1 MKILFLDIDG
11 VVNSQETF
19 KARYER
25 GGKGRESD
33 IDPVL
38 AQHVKNI
45 VERTGC
51 KVVLS
56 SSWRGSEEAER
67 EIEER
72 VCKLAGRTPRI
83 HRPVGT
89 GMEYCERGREIK
101 SWMVSNA
108 ELVEITRYAI
118 VDDDGDM
125 LPEQQEHFFQT
136 TNEKGITAEIAEKII
151 EHLNK
156 I

>member
-19 KARYER
+19 EARHKR
-25 GGKGRESD
+25 GGKGVESD
-33 IDPVL
+33 IDDGL

-45 VERTGC
+45 IKHTGC
-51 KVVLS
+51 RVVLS
-56 SSWRGSEEAER
+56 SSWRGSERGER
-67 EIEER
+67 EIEAR
-72 VCKLAGRTPRI
+72 VCDLFDRTPRI

-101 SWMVSNA
+101 SWIETHRK
-108 ELVEITRYAI
+108 ELTVDAYAI
-118 VDDDGDM
+118 IDDDGDM

-136 TNEKGITAEIAEKII
+136 TNKKGITAEIAEKII
-151 EHLNK
+151 QHLNK
-156 I
+156 

>member
-19 KARYER
+19 KRRYESGEDRTR
-25 GGKGRESD
+25 GSQ
-33 IDPVL
+33 IDAGL

-51 KVVLS
+51 MVVLS
-56 SSWRGSEEAER
+56 SSWRGSDENEL
-67 EIEER
+67 EISQR
-72 VCKLAGRTPRI
+72 VTQLFDRTPRI

-101 SWMVSNA
+101 SWIETHKTEVTVDA
-108 ELVEITRYAI
+108 YAI
-118 VDDDGDM
+118 IDDDGDM

-151 EHLNK
+151 QHLNK
-156 I
+156 